1 MECGLIM
8 GQTWGFE
15 VLNGSRYYV
24 RHIVV
29 RKGDDWKQAR
39 LVYDYEG

>member
-1 MECGLIM
+1 M
-8 GQTWGFE
+8 
-15 VLNGSRYYV
+15 LNGERYHV

-39 LVYDYEG
+39 LVYDYQKK